1 MGMDIHMAL
10 VKNNEYVK
18 ENIFDGRNSD
28 WFNNMM
34 GNGWDDLYDKLPINY
49 GLSDQTP
56 VEYEEKYKDWCFD
69 YHYVNVKN
77 FKEWFQKY
85 RPDIDAGWVS
95 TYDKWRIEKK
105 GYIPKDI
112 LHYLPEDANPADM
125 HFVEVINPY
134 DCSAWL
140 FTYLVENDIEDDVD
154 IVYCFDN

>member
-18 ENIFDGRNSD
+18 EDIFDGRNSD
-28 WFNNMM
+28 WFNNMA
-34 GNGWDDLYDKLPINY
+34 GNGWDDVYDKLPMNY
-49 GLSDQTP
+49 GLSEQTP
-56 VEYEEKYKDWCFD
+56 AEYEEKYKDWCFN
-69 YHYVNVKN
+69 YRYINVKD

-105 GYIPKDI
+105 GYIPEDI
-112 LHYLPEDANPADM
+112 FHYLPEDANLADM
-125 HFVEVINPY
+125 HFIEVINQY

-140 FTYLVENDIEDDVD
+140 FTYLVDNNIDDDVD